1 VSSSR
6 TALVDSRNTRG
17 SGHGPAVSRDDND
30 SDDGDLVSDGIV
42 TWRRKLPDLSELGRP
57 PSTVDHHQ
65 HHQRHAS
72 KHLADTRKM
81 SIPTAADWSTGPSA
95 PGRRDRRD
103 AFAQQKSFSYEAGC
117 VGRRLPATPDEL
129 ARARRDGGARG
140 GGGTAATSTAAY
152 PVDRRRRMLMEA
164 KKSYSLDDQIAPSHV
179 AASEVAAR
187 MYATQPY
194 DPPPPR
200 DAGRLQISRDTDRSA
215 AREPVMTAA
224 RSPSGSGA
232 HRKLLMLH
240 TMRALQQDN
249 YDTTTSESATSQ
261 PDTHAAR
268 TADHKVAPATTP
280 AVQSSTAVHSTPSK
294 PAPTDVNPPPRV
306 PPRTSRV
313 DRLPIARIWSR
324 LKFDRRAVT
333 ASAKK

>member
-152 PVDRRRRMLMEA
+152 PVDRRRRSGRCGRIHDCCCRCSWRIRRRRRRRCCVRQQTA
-164 KKSYSLDDQIAPSHV
+164 LDSVNIIS
-179 AASEVAAR
+179 AR
-187 MYATQPY
+187 
-194 DPPPPR
+194 
-200 DAGRLQISRDTDRSA
+200 
-215 AREPVMTAA
+215 
-224 RSPSGSGA
+224 
-232 HRKLLMLH
+232 
-240 TMRALQQDN
+240 
-249 YDTTTSESATSQ
+249 
-261 PDTHAAR
+261 
-268 TADHKVAPATTP
+268 
-280 AVQSSTAVHSTPSK
+280 
-294 PAPTDVNPPPRV
+294 
-306 PPRTSRV
+306 
-313 DRLPIARIWSR
+313 
-324 LKFDRRAVT
+324 
-333 ASAKK
+333 